1 MATDWKAF
9 LKENNAHGA
18 DLAKQQP
25 EVIKGFGAL
34 KHAAMTPG
42 ALTIKEKERI
52 AVSIAIT
59 KRCVD
64 CIAHHVNAAVKAGV
78 TRKELEETVAV
89 CMLMDGGPAHAYGM
103 KALDAFD
110 AFSK

>member
-1 MATDWKAF
+1 MAMDWIAF
-9 LKENNAHGA
+9 LAENNAHGKDFSQKCPDVA
-18 DLAKQQP
+18 
-25 EVIKGFGAL
+25 KGFGAL
-34 KHAAMTPG
+34 HHAAMAPG
-42 ALTIKEKERI
+42 VLDVKQKELLAI
-52 AVSIAIT
+52 SVAVT

-64 CIAHHVNAAVKAGV
+64 CIAHHVHAAVKAGV

-89 CMLMDGGPAHAYGM
+89 CVLMDGGPAHAYGM